1 MQRAFVGIVASGS
14 ATLEA
19 AYFGMPFVLIYKV
32 AWPTYVAA
40 RLVVNVDFLG
50 MPNLL
55 AGKEVVPE
63 FIQHQ
68 AKPAAIVKAVRLLME
83 DSPARDRMILD
94 FDAIITKL
102 GGTGA
107 SERAA
112 QAILEELKEGRPPD
126 RRGGLETALLDNTM
140 KIWDISRTLSNDFAE
155 WPGDEPFRYRVT
167 NEIAKGASVNLGAI
181 VMSVHNGTH
190 ADARFHFDMNGASIE
205 KASLEIYLGR
215 ATVVDLSE
223 TFFQSTEKHLIT
235 REDLRPHAEEIA
247 ATSRLLVKTGR
258 WSDSTVFPNRI
269 PVIAAD
275 VPAWLQKNGVKL
287 LGVDLPSMD
296 ELDSKLLQNHHA
308 LARAGIA
315 IVESLDLSDVA
326 PGIYNFV
333 ALPLKIAG
341 ADGAPVRAVLWR
353 D

>member
-1 MQRAFVGIVASGS
+1 
-14 ATLEA
+14 
-19 AYFGMPFVLIYKV
+19 
-32 AWPTYVAA
+32 
-40 RLVVNVDFLG
+40 
-50 MPNLL
+50 
-55 AGKEVVPE
+55 
-63 FIQHQ
+63 
-68 AKPAAIVKAVRLLME
+68 
-83 DSPARDRMILD
+83 
-94 FDAIITKL
+94 
-102 GGTGA
+102 
-107 SERAA
+107 
-112 QAILEELKEGRPPD
+112 
-126 RRGGLETALLDNTM
+126 M

-181 VMSVHNGTH
+181 AMSVHNGTH
-190 ADARFHFDMNGASIE
+190 ADARFHFEVNGPPIE
-205 KASLEIYLGR
+205 KASLDIYLGR

-247 ATSRLLVKTGR
+247 ATSRLLVKTSR
-258 WSDSTVFPNRI
+258 WSNSTVFPNRI

-275 VPAWLQKNGVKL
+275 VPTWLQKNGVKL

-296 ELDSKLLQNHHA
+296 ELNSKALQNHHA
-308 LARAGIA
+308 LAHAGIA
-315 IVESLDLSDVA
+315 IIESLDLSEVA
-326 PGIYNFV
+326 PGIYNFA